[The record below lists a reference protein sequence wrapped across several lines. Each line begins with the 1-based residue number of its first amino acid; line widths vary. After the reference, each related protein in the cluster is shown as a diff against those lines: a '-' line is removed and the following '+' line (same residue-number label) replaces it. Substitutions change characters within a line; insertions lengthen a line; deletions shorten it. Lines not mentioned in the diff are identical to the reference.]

1 MNFVKNVRY
10 VSGYK
15 LELTFKDGMT
25 GVIDL
30 ESELWGEMFEPL
42 KDLDFFKQV
51 RVDSELDTIVWP
63 NGVDL
68 APEFLYEEAMKSRQE
83 HHSEEMRST

>member
-30 ESELWGEMFEPL
+30 EHELWGEMFEPL
-42 KDLDFFKQV
+42 KDLD
-51 RVDSELDTIVWP
+51 P
-63 NGVDL
+63 
-68 APEFLYEEAMKSRQE
+68 
-83 HHSEEMRST
+83 

>member
-15 LELTFKDGMT
+15 LEITFKDGMT

-30 ESELWGEMFEPL
+30 EPELWGEMFEPL
-42 KDLDFFKQV
+42 KDLDYFKQV

-68 APEFLYEEAMKSRQE
+68 APEFLYEEAMKSRND
-83 HHSEEMRST
+83 HEMSSA